1 VKKKSPPYAII
12 GAVLVGIIGIFLLI
26 KWKQGIDANSAAAL
40 DAKTKELQSQIDD
53 LKTKNSAPVVQTDTN
68 MRKVYYATQPVEA
81 GAKISPAFYEEKLT
95 PNDVLPDAYSDGTD
109 LVGFYAIRPIEKGD
123 PLSPHNVGK
132 TLPFMAER
140 IPVGMRA
147 MAVPIFNS
155 MLSPIGGNDTGGFVV
170 DGDWVDLLNTLSV
183 KNPEGGDDLLVNTQ
197 TILQNVQ
204 VLYIPQTQTRSDLTV
219 GVTPTEPRAVTF
231 LVTPEEAQILTYL
244 LQAKEGHFSMI
255 LRGRSDKN
263 VNKLKPY
270 NITSLDDFKKVQK
283 KTDASYARVDALQ
296 KAIEE
301 AEQKEKAQT
310 SKGSTNETTPPTP
323 PPAP

>member
-12 GAVLVGIIGIFLLI
+12 GAVLIGILGIFLLL
-26 KWKQGIDANSAAAL
+26 KWKSGMDSSNADALAKLKADE
-40 DAKTKELQSQIDD
+40 DAKIADLQTKQV
-53 LKTKNSAPVVQTDTN
+53 PVVQQTDTN
-68 MRKVYYATQPVEA
+68 MRKVFYATQPVEA

-123 PLSPHNVGK
+123 PLTPHNVGK
-132 TLPFMAER
+132 TLPFLSER
-140 IPVGMRA
+140 IPAGMRA
-147 MAVPIFNS
+147 MALPIFNA
-155 MLSPIGGNDTGGFVV
+155 GDVNNTGGFVV
-170 DGDWVDLLNTLSV
+170 DGDYVDLLYSIILP
-183 KNPEGGDDLLVNTQ
+183 NPEGGDDLIVNTQ
-197 TILQNVQ
+197 TILQGTQ
-204 VLYIPQTQTRSDLTV
+204 VLYIPQTQTRSDMTV

-231 LVTPEEAQILTYL
+231 MVTPEEAQTLTYIEHL
-244 LQAKEGHFSMI
+244 KHGQFSMI

-270 NITSLDDFKKVQK
+270 SITSLDDFRKVQK

-296 KAIEE
+296 KAIES

-310 SKGSTNETTPPTP
+310 SQGSTNETTPPTP
-323 PPAP
+323 PSP